1 MKGYIY
7 LIENKINEK
16 KYVGKTYNS
25 IEHRWKEHL
34 RDFRKER
41 NKKRPLYE
49 AMMKYGP
56 ENFIISELE
65 YCENCEDREKYWI
78 NYYNTYHNG
87 YNATL
92 GGDGKLYFPIS
103 DEEVIQ
109 KYKEL
114 NCIKEVAQYFNC
126 DQETISKRLKNNNV
140 QISKSG
146 NIYSPKKNWTAQKV
160 YQYSLD
166 DNLLNIFNSYSDA
179 ADWVINNKISLGQK
193 KHIVSNISKCVRQ
206 IENRKQAY
214 GFIWKNGE

>member
-1 MKGYIY
+1 MKGYVY

-25 IEHRWKEHL
+25 IEYRWKEHL
-34 RDFRKER
+34 QDFKREK
-41 NKKRPLYE
+41 NFNRPLYK
-49 AMMKYGP
+49 AMNKYGV

-78 NYYNTYHNG
+78 NFYNSYHNG

-92 GGDGKLYFPIS
+92 GGDGKAYFIIS

-114 NCIKEVAQYFNC
+114 NCVKEVAQFFKC
-126 DQETISKRLKNNNV
+126 DPETISKRLKNNNIQV
-140 QISKSG
+140 PKGG
-146 NIYSPKKNWTAQKV
+146 NIYSLKRTWKTQKV
-160 YQYSLD
+160 CQYSLE
-166 DNLLNIFNSYSDA
+166 NKLLNTFNSYSEA
-179 ADWVINNKISLGQK
+179 AEWLINNKFSTAQK